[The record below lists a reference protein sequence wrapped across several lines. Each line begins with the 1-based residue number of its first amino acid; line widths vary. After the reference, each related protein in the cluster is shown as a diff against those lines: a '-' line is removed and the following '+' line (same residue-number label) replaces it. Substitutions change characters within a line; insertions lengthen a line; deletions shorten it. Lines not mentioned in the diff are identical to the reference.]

1 LIEAY
6 FARVEAE
13 KMFMAL
19 KKQSV
24 KTVMVMYVN
33 ECHGIQRKLVNQLD
47 SMRRMMAWFDKH
59 LKGVTSS
66 T

>member
-1 LIEAY
+1 MIEAY

-13 KMFMAL
+13 KMFEAL

-24 KTVMVMYVN
+24 ETVMVMYVD
-33 ECHGIQRKLVNQLD
+33 ECHGIRRMLVKQLD
-47 SMRRMMAWFDKH
+47 SMRRTMAWFDKH
-59 LKGVTSS
+59 MKGVTSS